1 MPSVKLFAG
10 EKSTYLA
17 EEIAEYYGRRLGKM
31 TTKRFSD
38 GEFQPEMKESVRG
51 KTVFLIQS
59 TFTPT
64 DNFFELLLMID
75 ACKRASADYIVAVI
89 PYFGFARQDRKDKP
103 RVAIGAKLIA
113 NMLTTAGAN
122 RIMTMDLHAAQIQG
136 FFDIPF
142 DHLDSSYIFVPY
154 IKRLKLKDLIIAAPD
169 VGSTHRARVYAM
181 HLDTDFVICD
191 KYRKKA
197 NEVAEMT
204 VIGDVKGKHVV
215 MIDDLIDTG
224 NTLAKAA
231 KMLKENGAKSVRAF
245 CTHPVLS
252 GDAYKNIE
260 NSVLEELVVC
270 NTIPTKDSCSKIR
283 SISVAQL
290 FAKAIRNAHEHE
302 SISSLFIQTTK

>member
-1 MPSVKLFAG
+1 MPNVKLFSGANS
-10 EKSTYLA
+10 KYLA
-17 EEIAEYYGRRLGKM
+17 EEIADFYGSILGKM
-31 TTKRFSD
+31 RTTRFSD

-142 DHLDSSYIFVPY
+142 DHLDSS
-154 IKRLKLKDLIIAAPD
+154 
-169 VGSTHRARVYAM
+169 
-181 HLDTDFVICD
+181 
-191 KYRKKA
+191 
-197 NEVAEMT
+197 
-204 VIGDVKGKHVV
+204 
-215 MIDDLIDTG
+215 
-224 NTLAKAA
+224 
-231 KMLKENGAKSVRAF
+231 
-245 CTHPVLS
+245 
-252 GDAYKNIE
+252 
-260 NSVLEELVVC
+260 
-270 NTIPTKDSCSKIR
+270 
-283 SISVAQL
+283 
-290 FAKAIRNAHEHE
+290 
-302 SISSLFIQTTK
+302 